1 MKYHCSTILK
11 YQLRTYY
18 IYFIFLTIHP
28 FEAFNDTARLLFIVD
43 SKYFPALKSQNN
55 MIPMPVPIVSILP
68 LNDTERIPQPL
79 FRDGMFLIFYKIYY
93 LVKNH
98 RNFVKKLNQSAWSI
112 YCIIYLP
119 AMCEHQVNLYGL
131 LNQLHT

>member
-1 MKYHCSTILK
+1 
-11 YQLRTYY
+11 
-18 IYFIFLTIHP
+18 
-28 FEAFNDTARLLFIVD
+28 
-43 SKYFPALKSQNN
+43 
-55 MIPMPVPIVSILP
+55 MPVPIVSILP

-93 LVKNH
+93 LVKNQ
-98 RNFVKKLNQSAWSI
+98 RNFVKNELPRIKSECLAHI
-112 YCIIYLP
+112 LHYYLP